1 MIYEFNFCSSG
12 IKCHDVDVPA
22 IEILEVM
29 GTVTENCDILGMRNS
44 QLISYIDPIH
54 PEIGI

>member
-44 QLISYIDPIH
+44 
-54 PEIGI
+54 